1 MMKAS
6 TLQRRSGLSRSAVRG
21 IASLSLILCMMG
33 ASPGANA
40 TEIPLFTDNVD
51 VKSTYASITI
61 YVKCPVERIRD
72 TNIVGVISESGR
84 TKAIAVAKANARV
97 YAEYGIGY
105 RLHHCTV
112 TGGSSRY

>member
-1 MMKAS
+1 MPHAQ

-40 TEIPLFTDNVD
+40 TTMPLFTDNVN
-51 VKSTYASITI
+51 VKSPYASKTVF
-61 YVKCPVERIRD
+61 VKCPVERIRD
-72 TNIVGVISESGR
+72 TNIVGIISESGR
-84 TKAIAVAKANARV
+84 TKAIAVAKANDRV
-97 YAEYGIGY
+97 YSEYGIGY

-112 TGGSSRY
+112 TGGSSSF